1 MHIIFLAKTW
11 EYEAKY
17 IPKVDG
23 YLIKSIWPHSK
34 GNIGRVG
41 IACIYHESLDNSC
54 KYDDNKRYMWI
65 EVKLGKEKLYIVA
78 CYIPHKDSNYFSRFA
93 LDCDNPFT

>member
-41 IACIYHESLDNSC
+41 IACIYHESLDNSM
-54 KYDDNKRYMWI
+54 K
-65 EVKLGKEKLYIVA
+65 V
-78 CYIPHKDSNYFSRFA
+78 
-93 LDCDNPFT
+93 